1 MYDAVHDRLTLC
13 AEHNSAAVCS
23 CIYLP
28 GAWCVTSEEAE
39 TQSQLF
45 FHTCTALS
53 FIYLRV
59 CSLIF
64 LCRVV
69 VTDRWPKLRSR
80 GRKLGKNRKRKTM
93 PPTESTSLTLSFLCK
108 RLCAA
113 RCEHRN
119 GVHTSQYT
127 RRNNEKHTHAH
138 FIYVGDGRLC
148 CTTSKLH
155 LFLLLFLEDVGGK
168 VPCPCACST
177 GCHWLFRKVAVSRG
191 CNSPGVGRVTSRA
204 PGLHAVRPAAHINYR
219 THHTKLDYCI
229 YKHTAVRVSD
239 RTAASAARVRV
250 QTRR

>member
-127 RRNNEKHTHAH
+127 RRNNANTRTRTLYRRETLLYYLEVAPFFAAFFWKTLGKKCVPLSLQ
-138 FIYVGDGRLC
+138 YRMSLVVSKGR
-148 CTTSKLH
+148 
-155 LFLLLFLEDVGGK
+155 G
-168 VPCPCACST
+168 
-177 GCHWLFRKVAVSRG
+177 VAWVQLAGSR
-191 CNSPGVGRVTSRA
+191 
-204 PGLHAVRPAAHINYR
+204 
-219 THHTKLDYCI
+219 
-229 YKHTAVRVSD
+229 
-239 RTAASAARVRV
+239 
-250 QTRR
+250 